1 MTTLQE
7 ILAGN
12 KHLTLGICIYVPT
25 VVYLFHF

>member
-7 ILAGN
+7 ILAGS
-12 KHLTLGICIYVPT
+12 KHLILGISIYVPT